1 LKSFSI
7 FRVEDIV
14 VFLQRFMSN
23 LVLNKIEQN
32 VVRPINDMIIAK
44 RTAIG
49 FKDFIFVI
57 NCE

>member
-1 LKSFSI
+1 M

-14 VFLQRFMSN
+14 VFLQTFMSN
-23 LVLNKIEQN
+23 LVLNKIEKN